1 MIKGNLLYEGK
12 AKTVYETDNPNELLV
27 YFKDDATA
35 MNGEKHGV
43 IQGKGVINNKIS
55 AFFFKQLKDRGV
67 PSHFIETVGER
78 EMLVKRLDMIKLE
91 IVVRNIVA
99 GSLVNRLGM
108 AEGTALPVPVI
119 EYDYKS
125 DELGDP
131 MLNRWHIMAINLAT
145 IDELNTIEHFALKT
159 NTILRE
165 LLKAKNV
172 DLIDFKLE
180 FGRNIGGDGEILL
193 ADEISPDNCRFW
205 DTETHEKLDKDRF
218 RQDLGGVEEAY
229 QEMLNRLTM

>member
-1 MIKGNLLYEGK
+1 MIKGNQLYEGK
-12 AKTVYETDNPNELLV
+12 AKIVYETDNPDELLV

-35 MNGEKHGV
+35 GNGAKHGT
-43 IQGKGVINNKIS
+43 IDGKGVINNKIS

-67 PSHFIETVGER
+67 KSHFIETVSAR
-78 EMLVKRLDMIKLE
+78 EMLVKKLDMIKLE
-91 IVVRNIVA
+91 IIVRNIVA
-99 GSLVNRLGM
+99 GSLVKRLGLP
-108 AEGTALPVPVI
+108 EGTPLTIPVI

-131 MLNRWHIMAINLAT
+131 MLNRWHILALNLAT
-145 IDELNTIEHFALKT
+145 IDEMNQIEHMSLAANTIM
-159 NTILRE
+159 RE
-165 LLKAKNV
+165 ILKAKNV
-172 DLIDFKLE
+172 DLVDFKLE
-180 FGRNIGGDGEILL
+180 FGRFDGEILL

-205 DTETHEKLDKDRF
+205 DSETHEKLDKDRF

>member
-1 MIKGNLLYEGK
+1 MIKGNQIYDGK
-12 AKTVYETDNPNELLV
+12 AKTVFETDNPDELLV

-35 MNGEKHGV
+35 GNGAKHGM
-43 IQGKGVINNKIS
+43 IDGKGVINNKIS

-67 PSHFIETVGER
+67 KSHFIETVSAR

-91 IVVRNIVA
+91 IIVRNIVA
-99 GSLVNRLGM
+99 GSLVKRLGLP
-108 AEGTALPVPVI
+108 EGTPLTIPVI

-131 MLNRWHIMAINLAT
+131 MLNRWHILALNLAT
-145 IDELNTIEHFALKT
+145 IDEMNQIEHMSLAT
-159 NTILRE
+159 NTIMRE
-165 LLKAKNV
+165 ILKAKNV

-180 FGRNIGGDGEILL
+180 FGRFDGEILL

-229 QEMLNRLTM
+229 QEILNRLTM

>member
-1 MIKGNLLYEGK
+1 MIKGNQLYEGK
-12 AKTVYETDNPNELLV
+12 AKVVYETDNPDELLV

-35 MNGEKHGV
+35 GNGAKHGT
-43 IQGKGVINNKIS
+43 IDGKGVINNKIS

-67 PSHFIETVGER
+67 KSHFIETVSAR
-78 EMLVKRLDMIKLE
+78 EMLVKKLDMIKLE
-91 IVVRNIVA
+91 IIVRNIVA
-99 GSLVNRLGM
+99 GSLVKRLGLP
-108 AEGTALPVPVI
+108 EGTPLAVPVI

-131 MLNRWHIMAINLAT
+131 MLNRWHIMALNLAT
-145 IDELNTIEHFALKT
+145 IDEMNQIEHMSLAT
-159 NTILRE
+159 NTIMRGI
-165 LLKAKNV
+165 LKAKNV

-180 FGRNIGGDGEILL
+180 FGRFNGEVLL

-229 QEMLNRLTM
+229 QEILNRLTM

>member
-12 AKTVYETDNPNELLV
+12 AKTVYETDNPAELLV

-35 MNGEKHGV
+35 GNGAKHD
-43 IQGKGVINNKIS
+43 IIEGKGILNNKIS
-55 AFFFKQLKDRGV
+55 EFFFKLLKDRGV
-67 PSHFIETVGER
+67 KTHFLEHVGDR
-78 EMLVKRLDMIKLE
+78 EMLVRRLDMIKLE
-91 IVVRNIVA
+91 VVVRNIIA
-99 GSLVNRLGM
+99 GSLAKRLGK
-108 AEGTALPVPVI
+108 AEGTPLTVPVI
-119 EYDYKS
+119 EYYYKS

-131 MLNRWHIMAINLAT
+131 MLNRYHIMALDLAK
-145 IDELNTIEHFALKT
+145 IEELNQMEHIAFT
-159 NTILRE
+159 VNTILRD

-180 FGRNIGGDGEILL
+180 FGRCDGEVIL

-205 DTETHEKLDKDRF
+205 DSVTHEKLDKDRF

-229 QEMLNRLTM
+229 KEMLNRLTL

>member
-1 MIKGNLLYEGK
+1 MIKGNQLYEGK
-12 AKTVYETDNPNELLV
+12 AKIVYETDNPDELLV

-35 MNGEKHGV
+35 GNGAKHGT
-43 IQGKGVINNKIS
+43 IDGKGVINNKIS

-67 PSHFIETVGER
+67 KSHFIETVSAR
-78 EMLVKRLDMIKLE
+78 EMLVKKLDMIKLE
-91 IVVRNIVA
+91 IIVRNIVA
-99 GSLVNRLGM
+99 GSLVKRLGLP
-108 AEGTALPVPVI
+108 EGTPLAVPVI

-131 MLNRWHIMAINLAT
+131 MLNRWHIMALNLAT
-145 IDELNTIEHFALKT
+145 IDEMNQIEHMSLAT
-159 NTILRE
+159 NTIMRGI
-165 LLKAKNV
+165 LKAKNV

-180 FGRNIGGDGEILL
+180 FGRFNGEVLL

-229 QEMLNRLTM
+229 QEILNRLTM

>member
-12 AKTVYETDNPNELLV
+12 AKTVFETDNPNELLV

-35 MNGEKHGV
+35 LNGEKHGV
-43 IQGKGVINNKIS
+43 IEGKGIINNKLS
-55 AFFFKQLKDRGV
+55 EFFFKQLKDRGV
-67 PSHFIETVGER
+67 KSHFVEKVSER

-91 IVVRNIVA
+91 VVVRNIVA
-99 GSLVNRLGM
+99 GSLVKRLGLE
-108 AEGTALPVPVI
+108 EGTPLTVPVV
-119 EYDYKS
+119 EYYYKS

-131 MLNRWHIMAINLAT
+131 MLNRWHIMALNLAK
-145 IDELNTIEHFALKT
+145 IDELNQMEHVALSVNK
-159 NTILRE
+159 ILRE
-165 LLKAKNV
+165 LLLAKNV

-180 FGRNIGGDGEILL
+180 FGRFAGEVLL

-205 DTETHEKLDKDRF
+205 DTVTHEKLDKDRF

-229 QEMLNRLTM
+229 REILQRLTL

>member
-1 MIKGNLLYEGK
+1 MIKGNMLYEGK
-12 AKTVYETDNPNELLV
+12 AKIVYETDNPDELLV

-35 MNGEKHGV
+35 GNGAKHGTIV
-43 IQGKGVINNKIS
+43 DKGVINNKIS
-55 AFFFKQLKDRGV
+55 AFFFKQLKARGIK
-67 PSHFIETVGER
+67 SHFVDTIGPR
-78 EMLVKRLDMIKLE
+78 EMIVKRLDMIKLE
-91 IVVRNIVA
+91 IIVRNVVA
-99 GSLVNRLGM
+99 GSLVKRLGLPE
-108 AEGTALPVPVI
+108 ATPLTAPVI

-131 MLNRWHIMAINLAT
+131 MLNRWHIMALNLAT
-145 IDELNTIEHFALKT
+145 IDEMNQIEHLSLSINAV
-159 NTILRE
+159 LRE
-165 LLKAKNV
+165 LLKAKSV

-180 FGRNIGGDGEILL
+180 FGRDKDGTILL

-205 DTETHEKLDKDRF
+205 DSETHEKLDKDRF

>member
-12 AKTVYETDNPNELLV
+12 AKTVYETDDPELLLV

-35 MNGEKHGV
+35 GNGAKHGT
-43 IQGKGVINNKIS
+43 IKDKGVINNKIS
-55 AFFFKQLKDRGV
+55 AFFFKLLKDRGV
-67 PSHFIETVGER
+67 KSHFVEMVGQR
-78 EMLVKRLDMIKLE
+78 EMLVRKLDMIKLE
-91 IVVRNIVA
+91 IIVRNIVA
-99 GSLVNRLGM
+99 GSLVGRLGLP
-108 AEGTALPVPVI
+108 EGTQLPVPVI

-131 MLNRWHIMAINLAT
+131 MLNRWHIMALNLAK
-145 IDELNTIEHFALKT
+145 IDEMNTIEHMALAT

-165 LLKAKNV
+165 TLKAKNV

-180 FGRNIGGDGEILL
+180 FGRTPDGEILL

-229 QEMLNRLTM
+229 QEILDRLTM

>member
-1 MIKGNLLYEGK
+1 MIKGNMLYEGK
-12 AKTVYETDNPNELLV
+12 AKIVYETDNPSELLV

-35 MNGEKHGV
+35 GNGAKHGT
-43 IQGKGVINNKIS
+43 IQDKGVINNKIS
-55 AFFFKQLKDRGV
+55 AFFFKQLKARGV
-67 PSHFIETVGER
+67 KSHFIDVIGQR
-78 EMLVKRLDMIKLE
+78 EMLVKKLDMIKLE
-91 IVVRNIVA
+91 IIVRNIVA
-99 GSLVNRLGM
+99 GSLVKRLGLP
-108 AEGTALPVPVI
+108 EGTPLTVPVI

-131 MLNRWHIMAINLAT
+131 MLNRWHIMALNLAT
-145 IDELNTIEHFALKT
+145 IDEMNQIEHISLAT

-165 LLKAKNV
+165 ILKAKNV

-180 FGRNIGGDGEILL
+180 FGRADGEILL

-229 QEMLNRLTM
+229 QEILNRLTM

>member
-1 MIKGNLLYEGK
+1 MIKGNQIYDGK
-12 AKTVYETDNPNELLV
+12 AKTVFETDNPDELLV

-35 MNGEKHGV
+35 GNGAKHGT
-43 IQGKGVINNKIS
+43 IEGKGVINNKIS

-67 PSHFIETVGER
+67 KSHFIETICAR
-78 EMLVKRLDMIKLE
+78 EMLVKKLDMIKLE
-91 IVVRNIVA
+91 IIVRNIVA
-99 GSLVNRLGM
+99 GSLVKRLGLP
-108 AEGTALPVPVI
+108 EGTPLTVPVI

-131 MLNRWHIMAINLAT
+131 MLNRWHIMALNLAT
-145 IDELNTIEHFALKT
+145 IDEINQIEHMSLAA
-159 NTILRE
+159 NAIMRE
-165 LLKAKNV
+165 TLKAKNV

-180 FGRNIGGDGEILL
+180 FGRFDGEVLL

-229 QEMLNRLTM
+229 QEILNRLTM

>member
-131 MLNRWHIMAINLAT
+131 MLNRWHIMAVNLAT
-145 IDELNTIEHFALKT
+145 IDELNTIEHIALKT
-159 NTILRE
+159 NTIPSG
-165 LLKAKNV
+165 
-172 DLIDFKLE
+172 
-180 FGRNIGGDGEILL
+180 GRNFPRQLPLLGHGD
-193 ADEISPDNCRFW
+193 A
-205 DTETHEKLDKDRF
+205 
-218 RQDLGGVEEAY
+218 
-229 QEMLNRLTM
+229 

>member
-1 MIKGNLLYEGK
+1 MIKGNQLYEGK
-12 AKTVYETDNPNELLV
+12 AKIVYETDNPNELLV

-35 MNGEKHGV
+35 GNGAKHGT

-55 AFFFKQLKDRGV
+55 TFFFKQLKDRGV
-67 PSHFIETVGER
+67 KSHFIETVSPC
-78 EMLVKRLDMIKLE
+78 EMLVKKLDMIKLE
-91 IVVRNIVA
+91 IIVRNVVA
-99 GSLVNRLGM
+99 GSLVKRLGLP
-108 AEGTALPVPVI
+108 EGTPLAVPVI

-131 MLNRWHIMAINLAT
+131 MLNRWHIMALNLAT
-145 IDELNTIEHFALKT
+145 IDEMNQIEHMSLAA
-159 NTILRE
+159 NAIMRE
-165 LLKAKNV
+165 ILKAKNV

-180 FGRNIGGDGEILL
+180 FGRFDGEILL

-229 QEMLNRLTM
+229 QEILNRLTL

>member
-12 AKTVYETDNPNELLV
+12 AKTVFETDNPGELLV

-35 MNGEKHGV
+35 GNGEKHGV
-43 IQGKGVINNKIS
+43 INGKGVINNKIS
-55 AFFFKQLKDRGV
+55 EFFFKQLKDRGIKT
-67 PSHFIETVGER
+67 HFIEKVGER

-91 IVVRNIVA
+91 VVVRNIVA
-99 GSLVNRLGM
+99 GSLVKRLGKE
-108 AEGTALPVPVI
+108 EGTQLAVPVV
-119 EYDYKS
+119 EYYYKS

-131 MLNRWHIMAINLAT
+131 MLNRYHIMSLDLAK
-145 IDELNTIEHFALKT
+145 IDELNQMEHVAFSV
-159 NTILRE
+159 NTILRD

-180 FGRNIGGDGEILL
+180 FGRGDYDEVIL

-205 DTETHEKLDKDRF
+205 DTVTHEKLDKDRF

-229 QEMLNRLTM
+229 QEMLRRLTL

>member
-1 MIKGNLLYEGK
+1 MIKGNQLYEGK
-12 AKTVYETDNPNELLV
+12 AKIVYETDNPNELLV

-35 MNGEKHGV
+35 GNGAKHGT

-55 AFFFKQLKDRGV
+55 TFFFKQLKDRGV
-67 PSHFIETVGER
+67 KSHFIETVSPC
-78 EMLVKRLDMIKLE
+78 EMLVKKLDMIKLE
-91 IVVRNIVA
+91 IIVRNVVA
-99 GSLVNRLGM
+99 GSLVKRLGLP
-108 AEGTALPVPVI
+108 EGTPLAVPVI

-131 MLNRWHIMAINLAT
+131 MLNRWHIMALNLAT
-145 IDELNTIEHFALKT
+145 IDEMNQIEHMSLAA
-159 NTILRE
+159 NAIMRE
-165 LLKAKNV
+165 ILKAKNV
-172 DLIDFKLE
+172 DLVDFKLE
-180 FGRNIGGDGEILL
+180 FGRFDGEILL

-229 QEMLNRLTM
+229 QEILNRLTL

>member
-35 MNGEKHGV
+35 GNGEKHGL
-43 IQGKGVINNKIS
+43 IPGKGVINNKIS
-55 AFFFKQLKDRGV
+55 AFFFKQLKDRGIK
-67 PSHFIETVGER
+67 SHFIETVGER

-99 GSLVNRLGM
+99 GSLVKRLGLP
-108 AEGTALPVPVI
+108 EGTPLNVPVI

-131 MLNRWHIMAINLAT
+131 MLNRWHIMAIDVAT
-145 IDELNTIEHFALKT
+145 IDELNQIEHIALTT

-165 LLKAKNV
+165 ILKAKNV

-180 FGRNIGGDGEILL
+180 FGRDISGDGEVLL

-205 DTETHEKLDKDRF
+205 DTQTHEKLDKDRF

-229 QEMLNRLTM
+229 QEILHRLTL

>member
-35 MNGEKHGV
+35 GNGAKHGI
-43 IQGKGVINNKIS
+43 IQSKGIINNKLS
-55 AFFFKQLKDRGV
+55 AFFFKQLKDRGIK
-67 PSHFIETVGER
+67 SHFIETVSER
-78 EMLVKRLDMIKLE
+78 EMLVRRLEMIKLE
-91 IVVRNIVA
+91 IIVRNIVA
-99 GSLVNRLGM
+99 GSLVKRLGLP
-108 AEGTALPVPVI
+108 EGTPLTVPVI

-131 MLNRWHIMAINLAT
+131 MLNRWHIMALNLAT
-145 IDELNTIEHFALKT
+145 IDEMNTIEHLSLSINAV
-159 NTILRE
+159 LRE

-180 FGRNIGGDGEILL
+180 FGRADGEVLL

-229 QEMLNRLTM
+229 QEILNRLTM

>member
-1 MIKGNLLYEGK
+1 MIKGNQLYEGK
-12 AKTVYETDNPNELLV
+12 AKVVFETDNPDELLV

-35 MNGEKHGV
+35 GNGAKHGT
-43 IQGKGVINNKIS
+43 IDGKGVINNKIS

-67 PSHFIETVGER
+67 KSHFIETVSAR
-78 EMLVKRLDMIKLE
+78 EMLVKKLDMIKLE
-91 IVVRNIVA
+91 IIVRNIVA
-99 GSLVNRLGM
+99 GSLVKRLGLP
-108 AEGTALPVPVI
+108 EGTPLTIPVI

-131 MLNRWHIMAINLAT
+131 MLNRWHIMALNLAT
-145 IDELNTIEHFALKT
+145 IDEMNQIEHMSLAT
-159 NTILRE
+159 NTIMRGI
-165 LLKAKNV
+165 LKAKNV

-180 FGRNIGGDGEILL
+180 FGRFNGEVLL

-229 QEMLNRLTM
+229 QEILNRLTM

>member
-1 MIKGNLLYEGK
+1 MIKGNQIYEGK
-12 AKTVYETDNPNELLV
+12 AKTVFETDNPDELLV

-35 MNGEKHGV
+35 GNGAKHGT
-43 IQGKGVINNKIS
+43 IDGKGVINNKIS

-67 PSHFIETVGER
+67 KSHFIETVSAR
-78 EMLVKRLDMIKLE
+78 EMLVKKLDMIKLE
-91 IVVRNIVA
+91 IIVRNIVA
-99 GSLVNRLGM
+99 GSLVKRLGLP
-108 AEGTALPVPVI
+108 EGTPLTIPVI

-131 MLNRWHIMAINLAT
+131 MLNRWHIMALNLAT
-145 IDELNTIEHFALKT
+145 IDEMNQIEHMSLAT
-159 NTILRE
+159 NTIMRE
-165 LLKAKNV
+165 ILKAKNV

-180 FGRNIGGDGEILL
+180 FGRFNGEVLL

-229 QEMLNRLTM
+229 QEILNRLTM

>member
-1 MIKGNLLYEGK
+1 MIKGNLIYEGK
-12 AKTVYETDNPNELLV
+12 AKTVYETDHPGELLF

-35 MNGEKHGV
+35 LNGEKHGV
-43 IQGKGVINNKIS
+43 IPGKGVINTRIS
-55 AFFFKQLKDRGV
+55 EFFFKQLKDRGV
-67 PSHFIETVGER
+67 KSHFIEKAGER

-91 IVVRNIVA
+91 LVVRNIVA
-99 GSLVNRLGM
+99 GSLVQRLGL
-108 AEGTALPVPVI
+108 AEGTPLTVPVV
-119 EYDYKS
+119 EYYYKS

-131 MLNRWHIMAINLAT
+131 MLNRYHIMALNLAK
-145 IDELNTIEHFALKT
+145 IDELNQMEHLSLSV

-165 LLKAKNV
+165 LLKSKNV

-180 FGRNIGGDGEILL
+180 FGRFDGEVLL
-193 ADEISPDNCRFW
+193 GDEISPDNCRFW

>member
-1 MIKGNLLYEGK
+1 MIKGNQLYEGK
-12 AKTVYETDNPNELLV
+12 AKIVYETDNPNELLV

-35 MNGEKHGV
+35 GNGAKHGT

-55 AFFFKQLKDRGV
+55 AFFFKQLKDHGV
-67 PSHFIETVGER
+67 KSHFIETVSAR
-78 EMLVKRLDMIKLE
+78 EMLVKKLDMIKLE
-91 IVVRNIVA
+91 IIVRNVVA
-99 GSLVNRLGM
+99 GSLVKRLGLP
-108 AEGTALPVPVI
+108 EGTPLAVPVI

-131 MLNRWHIMAINLAT
+131 MLNRWHIMALNLAT
-145 IDELNTIEHFALKT
+145 IDEMNQIEHMSLAT
-159 NTILRE
+159 NTIMRE
-165 LLKAKNV
+165 ILKAKNV

-180 FGRNIGGDGEILL
+180 FGRFDGEILL

-205 DTETHEKLDKDRF
+205 DVETHEKLDKDRF

-229 QEMLNRLTM
+229 QEILNRLTL